1 MPQRLNGAKYLF
13 LQHILPELLQR
24 ISVNAHQN
32 VSFMYNGAL
41 AHFLWQC
48 VTTYMLHITGGGLD
62 PTDLL
67 LCSTLPEPQSLD
79 FFLGNLKSLVIRP
92 WRLQWR
98 ISWHGSSSLQLT
110 SPTHRNCLSAS
121 DSPSFVGVGCAMTS
135 ADTTSKNSCNN
146 QSFVVVFLTWSCD
159 ALFV

>member
-110 SPTHRNCLSAS
+110 SPTPELLER
-121 DSPSFVGVGCAMTS
+121 VR
-135 ADTTSKNSCNN
+135 
-146 QSFVVVFLTWSCD
+146 QSFVCRRRLCYDFRGHNFEKFL
-159 ALFV
+159 

>member
-48 VTTYMLHITGGGLD
+48 VNHLYATYHGGGLD

-92 WRLQWR
+92 WAAVEDLMAR
-98 ISWHGSSSLQLT
+98 ILVASADIAYTPELLERVRQSF
-110 SPTHRNCLSAS
+110 RLSAS
-121 DSPSFVGVGCAMTS
+121 
-135 ADTTSKNSCNN
+135 
-146 QSFVVVFLTWSCD
+146 VVL
-159 ALFV
+159 